1 MKTRDRSMKQEVDAV
16 AKQAESEDVMDEQ
29 AQPKSGTAPKGRPT
43 PSRKQ
48 AQAAKAQP
56 LIPNK
61 KDKDAIRAQKLLE
74 REAREKA
81 RVGAM
86 MGDEKYLPARDRG
99 PQRKFVRDVVDAR
112 FNFGEWMIPL
122 MVVVLLLTLVPNE
135 QLQLIFLASIWV
147 YVAIS
152 IVDAVIVGRKAYRR
166 AVEKWGADKVES
178 GLKMYAAMRS
188 LQMRMLRM
196 PKPQVKRGATVE

>member
-1 MKTRDRSMKQEVDAV
+1 MKQEVYAV
-16 AKQAESEDVMDEQ
+16 AKQTEGEEVMEEQ

-61 KDKDAIRAQKLLE
+61 KDKDAIRAQKLIE

-86 MGDEKYLPARDRG
+86 MGDEKYLPVRDRG
-99 PQRKFVRDVVDAR
+99 PQRKFVRDIVDAR

-135 QLQLIFLASIWV
+135 QLQLIFLSSIWV

-166 AVEKWGADKVES
+166 VANKWGADKVES

-196 PKPQVKRGATVE
+196 PKPQIKRGATVE